1 VPPYI
6 YAIFH
11 FYFKFGIGN
20 PKNGALT
27 PGRVLLC
34 MRLCVWDKILPQIQT
49 RISILV
55 V

>member
-34 MRLCVWDKILPQIQT
+34 MRARFSSLRNCVGVIGE
-49 RISILV
+49 SV
-55 V
+55 